1 VTEIAEIEAYKLA
14 LILLVL
20 ASRLIFKEVRPDVFA
35 NNKLSSVLDKGL
47 AVEELQKPL
56 LWLPI

>member
-1 VTEIAEIEAYKLA
+1 VTEIAEIEAYK
-14 LILLVL
+14 LVL